1 MELEQETK
9 EIEKQEDSSEETL
22 GEDSSEEAPSE
33 SLIFI
38 IKVTTNKE
46 DRALELISDKVHK
59 KNLGVFSLARPH
71 GLRGYIFLE
80 AADRDSAEEA
90 AYNLPYVKG
99 IIGKTVSYEEIKNM
113 IEPVMEEINIEKSD
127 IVEIIGE
134 PFKKE
139 KAKVIRV
146 DKSKGEAVV
155 TLLAAVVPIPVT
167 VKLDNVKV
175 IRREKEEGEDEA
187 YGEQDSGDTSKKPSS
202 DSDREEEAVP
212 LGTNEPKFDYEEQTG
227 GLIPED
233 F

>member
-1 MELEQETK
+1 M
-9 EIEKQEDSSEETL
+9 
-22 GEDSSEEAPSE
+22 
-33 SLIFI
+33 IFI

-59 KNLGVFSLARPH
+59 KNLNVYSLARPH

-80 AADRDSAEEA
+80 AEDRDSAEEA

-113 IEPVMEEINIEKSD
+113 IEPVLEEINIEKGD
-127 IVEIIGE
+127 VVEIIGE

-139 KAKVIRV
+139 KAKVVRI

-175 IRREKEEGEDEA
+175 IRREKEETGED
-187 YGEQDSGDTSKKPSS
+187 GD
-202 DSDREEEAVP
+202 EEDKDDIESETP
-212 LGTNEPKFDYEEQTG
+212 LGDAPDINTDYESTSG
-227 GLIPED
+227 GLIPD
-233 F
+233 DY

>member
-1 MELEQETK
+1 M
-9 EIEKQEDSSEETL
+9 EET
-22 GEDSSEEAPSE
+22 ETNNEENETVE
-33 SLIFI
+33 SVGSQIFI

-59 KNLGVFSLARPH
+59 KNLNILSLARPH

-99 IIGKTVSYEEIKNM
+99 IIGKTVGYDEIKNM
-113 IEPVMEEINIEKSD
+113 LEPVLEEINIEKGD
-127 IVEIIGE
+127 VVEIIGE

-167 VKLDNVKV
+167 VKLDNIKV
-175 IRREKEEGEDEA
+175 IRREKEEGEDADEENDLSENSMA
-187 YGEQDSGDTSKKPSS
+187 EDT
-202 DSDREEEAVP
+202 P
-212 LGTNEPKFDYEEQTG
+212 LGDAPEIRNDYDEPSG
-227 GLIPED
+227 GLIPD
-233 F
+233 DY